1 MRQARGA
8 AHFARRS
15 RKKDRPTGFLLT
27 IVDGRQE
34 GKEFHFAQSATLGR
48 TDDNDVV
55 IIDPGISRNHA
66 KISGRRGVFIVEDMG
81 SANGTR
87 LNGDVIDGP
96 EVLRDGDYVTVGTV
110 NVMFSNLELDQA
122 GEPTEQMRLTEKQ
135 AWRLDHTQHIELDLP
150 LIKEILSGPRL
161 VVVLGFAIL
170 WIALPLLT
178 GRIVELGITVALVGA
193 TFGIVVWRFKP
204 ALAFLIRRPGPLA
217 GVLAAATL
225 VGIGMGLFIPHKKH
239 RRTNQEWSSYA
250 IKYAE
255 YEQNGFNSWAMGY
268 SRKHQYPG
276 DQNYRDKIVFSYYKS
291 PQRQRITLEY
301 AACGVSEKEVAILLD
316 GIVLGYVPESLG
328 CRYSLKL
335 LLPPDKLKKGDNLV
349 AFDNLRNGP
358 KGTETWM
365 ISYVKFR
372 EEAIPPANPQAAQQH
387 FALAMRYY
395 SEREVDPKNRQQAMM
410 HFRVARDYVEEIKAK
425 PALYDESERMMKL
438 IERQLESKYRSGM
451 FEAQRLVKYGK
462 YDQAAKVLRTILA
475 YFAAD
480 KKDPRYIRIQQ
491 AIGTVT
497 Q

>member
-1 MRQARGA
+1 LRQARGA
-8 AHFARRS
+8 AHFSRRS
-15 RKKDRPTGFLLT
+15 RQKDRPTGFLLT

-34 GKEFHFAQSATLGR
+34 GKEFHFTESATVGR

-96 EVLRDGDYVTVGTV
+96 EVLRDGDYITVGTV
-110 NVMFSNLELDQA
+110 NVMFSNLELEQA
-122 GEPTEQMRLTEKQ
+122 GEPTEQMRLSEKQ
-135 AWRLDHTQHIELDLP
+135 AWKLDHTQHIELSLP
-150 LIKEILSGPRL
+150 SIKEILSGPRI
-161 VVVLGFAIL
+161 VVIASVGIL
-170 WIALPLLT
+170 WLGLPFLT
-178 GRIVELGITVALVGA
+178 GRVVELVIIVLFAAA
-193 TFGIVVWRFKP
+193 TIGVLFWRFKP
-204 ALAFLIRRPGPLA
+204 ALAYLIEHPGTLA
-217 GVLAAATL
+217 GVLAGMTL
-225 VGIGMGLFIPHKKH
+225 VGVGSGLFVPRKKH
-239 RRTNQEWSSYA
+239 RRTDQEWSSYA

-255 YEQNGFNSWAMGY
+255 YEQNGYNAWAMGY
-268 SRKHQYPG
+268 SKKHQYVG

-291 PQRQRITLEY
+291 PQRQRVTLEY
-301 AACGVSEKEVAILLD
+301 AACGVSDKEVAILLN
-316 GIVLGYVPESLG
+316 GVRLGYVPESLG

-335 LLPPDKLKKGDNLV
+335 RIPPKKLKSGDNQV
-349 AFDNLRNGP
+349 TFDNLKNGP

-372 EEAIPPANPQAAQQH
+372 EEAIPPADPRAAQQH
-387 FALAMRYY
+387 FSLAMRYY
-395 SEREVDPKNRQQAMM
+395 GEREVDPKNRQQAII
-410 HFRVARDYVEEIKAK
+410 HLRLARDYVEDLKTK
-425 PALYDESERMMKL
+425 PALYDESERMIKL
-438 IERQLESKYRSGM
+438 IERQLEGKYRSGM

-462 YDQAAKVLRTILA
+462 YDQAAKVLRKILV

-491 AIGTVT
+491 AIQSVT